1 MAKSAVSSCVFR
13 WAEKVACYSNKYILF
28 FLQKQKGRNMIA
40 AIQAGHKPDPG
51 IVLGKAVTRAADR
64 LGLSK
69 ALLARIIG
77 VSPSTVTRIYD
88 GRYLLDQDRKEW
100 DFALLFVRVFR
111 SLDSI
116 VGNEGTARK
125 WLRSQNQALNGR
137 PIELITNTEGLVRVV
152 HYLDASRG
160 LV

>member
-1 MAKSAVSSCVFR
+1 MV
-13 WAEKVACYSNKYILF
+13 
-28 FLQKQKGRNMIA
+28 GT
-40 AIQAGHKPDPG
+40 IQSGHKLEPG
-51 IVLGKAVTRAADR
+51 VVLGKAVTQAADR
-64 LGLSK
+64 LGLSN
-69 ALLARIIG
+69 ALLAKIIG

-88 GRYLLDQDRKEW
+88 GSYLLDQRRKEC

-116 VGNEGTARK
+116 VGNEGTAQK
-125 WLRSQNQALNGR
+125 WLRSQNQVLNGR
-137 PIELITNTEGLVRVV
+137 PIELITNTEGLVRVA

>member
-1 MAKSAVSSCVFR
+1 MSR
-13 WAEKVACYSNKYILF
+13 
-28 FLQKQKGRNMIA
+28 
-40 AIQAGHKPDPG
+40 AIQAEHKPDPG
-51 IVLGKAVTRAADR
+51 VVLGKAVTRAADR
-64 LGLSK
+64 LGISK
-69 ALLARIIG
+69 GLLAKVIG

-88 GRYLLDQDRKEW
+88 GKYLLGHDRKEW

-116 VGNEGTARK
+116 VGDEGTAQK

-137 PIELITNTEGLVRVV
+137 PIELMTNTEGLVRVV